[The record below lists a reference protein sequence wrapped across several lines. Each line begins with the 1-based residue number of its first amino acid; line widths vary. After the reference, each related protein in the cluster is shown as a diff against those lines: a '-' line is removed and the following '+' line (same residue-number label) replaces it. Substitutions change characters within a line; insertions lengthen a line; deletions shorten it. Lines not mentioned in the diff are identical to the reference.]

1 MQNNCTINVEN
12 SINSGQ
18 VFLWR
23 KNKDIWYGVNG
34 QDILKISKAGTVKSY
49 QNTKTDFFRRRDNI
63 EKIIKSISK
72 DRVTKKAVK
81 QYLGLRILEQD
92 PFQCLISFIV
102 SSNSNIQKIK
112 NSLEKISRKFGDRV
126 EFENQE
132 FFLFPKPEKLANA
145 SIDEIRSCGVGY
157 RAVEFENQEFFLFP
171 KPDKLVNASIG
182 EIRSCGVG
190 YRARFIKEAAKWTVQ
205 KQIDFEYLKKCDYQE
220 AKKEICQ
227 IPGIGN
233 KVADCIMLFS
243 LNKLESFPLDRW
255 MIRILE
261 KYYSD
266 KFQLETKT
274 ITEKQYEILHEKI
287 VNHFGPYAG
296 YAQQF
301 LFKMERENYQ
311 KKWL

>member
-23 KNKDIWYGVNG
+23 KNNDFWYGVNG
-34 QDILKISKAGTVKSY
+34 QDILKISKSGNIKSY
-49 QNTKTDFFRRRDNI
+49 QNTKTDFFRKRDDI

-112 NSLEKISRKFGDRV
+112 NSLEKISTKFGG
-126 EFENQE
+126 
-132 FFLFPKPEKLANA
+132 K
-145 SIDEIRSCGVGY
+145 
-157 RAVEFENQEFFLFP
+157 VEFENQEFFLFP
-171 KPDKLVNASIG
+171 KPDKLAKAPIN
-182 EIRSCGVG
+182 EIKKCGVG
-190 YRARFIKEAAKWTVQ
+190 YRAKFIKDAANMTVS
-205 KQIDFEYLKKCDYQE
+205 KKIDFGYLKKCNYID
-220 AKKEICQ
+220 AKEQICK
-227 IPGIGN
+227 IPGVGN
-233 KVADCIMLFS
+233 KVADCILLFS

-261 KYYSD
+261 KYYSN
-266 KFQLETKT
+266 KFQLETKS
-274 ITEKQYEILHEKI
+274 ITQKQYEILHEKI

>member
-1 MQNNCTINVEN
+1 MLNNNVINVEN

-23 KNKDIWYGVNG
+23 KNEDYWYGING
-34 QDILKISKAGTVKSY
+34 HDILRIDNLGSIKSY
-49 QNTKTDFFRRRDNI
+49 QNTETDFFRKKDNM
-63 EKIIKSISK
+63 EQIIKSISK
-72 DRVTKKAVK
+72 DNMTRKAVK
-81 QYLGLRILEQD
+81 KYFGLRILKQD

-112 NSLEKISRKFGDRV
+112 TNLENISRKFGTKV
-126 EFENQE
+126 VFENQE
-132 FFLFPKPEKLANA
+132 FFLFPKPKKLSKV
-145 SIDEIRSCGVGY
+145 SINEIRNCGVGY
-157 RAVEFENQEFFLFP
+157 RAE
-171 KPDKLVNASIG
+171 
-182 EIRSCGVG
+182 
-190 YRARFIKEAAKWTVQ
+190 FIKEAANIIFSK
-205 KQIDFEYLKKCDYQE
+205 KIDFESLKKSNYFE
-220 AKKEICQ
+220 TKESICS
-227 IPGIGN
+227 IPGVGN

-243 LNKLESFPLDRW
+243 LNKLEAFPLDRW

-261 KYYSD
+261 KYFFN

-274 ITEKQYEILHEKI
+274 ITKKQYDILHEKI